1 MFSTMRI
8 RSKLFIGF
16 AIVALLATIVAY
28 FGIVRLKQINNA
40 DTALYEKGVL
50 PLEYTTAISTDYQL
64 VRVSVRDAILADSML
79 SKKAIFNRIGA
90 INEDWGKQLGLL
102 AATITD
108 ELGKKNY
115 QEVFDARAAYM
126 GYIPQVELL
135 AENHDNVGAFKIVR
149 GPMHEASNR
158 VQKAIDE
165 LVANNV
171 TSAKTSS
178 EGNTQL
184 ANGATTFMIIL
195 LFIVLSIAVTLG
207 LVIARNIQG
216 ILNSIVTETRKLV
229 EAAVVGKLDVRGDV
243 QKINFEFREIIVGVN
258 KTLDSLVGLFDNLP
272 TPIMII
278 DNEFNI
284 QYMNEVGARVN
295 DKSSKQLN
303 GTKCYDHF
311 KTTDCRTGNCAC
323 SRAMISNRE
332 EASEAIAKPKGSEID
347 IEYSAVPIKNLEGK
361 VVGAIEIVT
370 DQTAIKQTMRKI
382 EKVSTYQNN
391 EAKKLTT
398 ALQSLALGDLSISL
412 DVDRGDADTFEA
424 KEMFHVINQAV
435 NSTIEVNKEIAS
447 KAKLIA
453 DGDLTIELKKR
464 SDKDELMQSL
474 SDMVK
479 STANIIS
486 EFRNASNIIVT
497 SSQQMSNGSQ
507 QMSQGASEQ
516 ASSSE
521 QISSSIEE
529 MTANIQQNTENAQ
542 QTEKIALN
550 AAHGIKKVGE
560 AAEATLSYMQ
570 DIADKVSII
579 GEIARQ
585 TNILALNAAVEA
597 ARAGEHG
604 RGFAVVASEVRK
616 LAERSQVASVEIDAL
631 TKKSVRATEDSNKLM
646 IGIVPEI
653 EKTARLVQEITAA
666 SNEQNSGALQI
677 NNGIQQLNQVT
688 QQNAA
693 ASEEMATSSEEL
705 AGQADQLLEMISFF
719 KLENE
724 FESKKKTFMPNF
736 QNKTVQKHAHSNNV
750 EPEKKEFKQ
759 QGKVVTTKD
768 KRLSLSLTAN
778 GSDVDYENF

>member
-1 MFSTMRI
+1 MRI

-16 AIVALLATIVAY
+16 AIVALLAIIVAY
-28 FGIVRLKQINNA
+28 FGIVRLKQIDNA
-40 DTALYEKGVL
+40 DTALYENGVL

-64 VRVSVRDAILADSML
+64 VRVSVRDAILADSVL

-90 INEDWGKQLGLL
+90 INEDWGKQLSLL
-102 AATITD
+102 AGTVTD
-108 ELGKKNY
+108 ELNRKNY

-135 AENHDNVGAFKIVR
+135 AENHDNVGAFKIVH
-149 GPMHEASNR
+149 GPMYEASNR
-158 VQKAIDE
+158 LQKAIDE
-165 LVANNV
+165 LVADND
-171 TSAKTSS
+171 TYAKTSS

-184 ANGATTFMIIL
+184 ANSATTFMIIL
-195 LFIVLSIAVTLG
+195 IFIVLFIAVTLG
-207 LVIARNIQG
+207 FVIARNVQG
-216 ILNSIVTETRKLV
+216 ILNSIVAETRKLV
-229 EAAVVGKLDVRGDV
+229 EAAVVGKLDVRGNV

-311 KTTDCRTGNCAC
+311 KTSDCRTGNCAC

-332 EASEAIAKPKGSEID
+332 EVSEAIAKPKGSEID
-347 IEYSAVPIKNLEGK
+347 ISYSAVPIKNMEGK
-361 VVGAIEIVT
+361 IVGAIEIVT

-391 EAKKLTT
+391 EAKKLTG
-398 ALQSLALGDLSISL
+398 ALQSLALGDLAINL
-412 DVDRGDADTFEA
+412 DVDKGDVDTFEA

-435 NSTIEVNKEIAS
+435 NSTIDVNKDIAS

-464 SDKDELMQSL
+464 SDKDDLMQSL

-486 EFRNASNIIVT
+486 EFRNASNIIAT

-529 MTANIQQNTENAQ
+529 MTANIQQNSENAQ

-616 LAERSQVASVEIDAL
+616 LAERSQVASVEIDDL

-646 IGIVPEI
+646 FGIVPEI

-677 NNGIQQLNQVT
+677 NNGIQQFNQVT

-724 FESKKKTFMPNF
+724 FESKKRTLNSGF
-736 QNKTVQKHAHSNNV
+736 QNKVVQKQPHSVNVAHIVKAEHKQPTKST
-750 EPEKKEFKQ
+750 PSKEKPINLHL
-759 QGKVVTTKD
+759 TT
-768 KRLSLSLTAN
+768 N
-778 GSDVDYENF
+778 GFDDDYEKF